1 MLSNEAKAKRNAY
14 QRDYYR
20 RNRETLLANQRE
32 WRKNN
37 PDKVQ
42 EYINQNKPLPKQ
54 LGRLE
59 EAEHPR

>member
-1 MLSNEAKAKRNAY
+1 MLSNEAKAKRSAY

-42 EYINQNKPLPKQ
+42 EYNKRYWENKSNA
-54 LGRLE
+54 GVE
-59 EAEHPR
+59 